1 MWEGLWVGGKD
12 SVTSWL
18 RVGGGTKKPRR
29 AQHGVDD
36 KEQHTTT
43 VVRGGVRGAGWAW
56 AHKRRNADMIF
67 TFHAEKNAPPSNTSC
82 DGGKVS
88 SKCGR
93 DRGVARVRCRGGS
106 GLVEAGGAGRGGR
119 INHATSMDSTY
130 SNHSTQSF
138 QSFQSFQSNDSSG
151 GGGGAPTS
159 QYEPSHLG
167 HEQDIGA
174 LECTPMGT
182 FSEFKN
188 FCNSPSSRGGGGGG
202 GQASSRE
209 RDKPGKLLENPD
221 AFAPDD
227 LWCLE
232 TTFGVFA
239 WKRLSVVGRG
249 PGKCHGHTASTVP
262 DVPKRVFFFG
272 GRTAQTEPSS
282 DVFVLNTVQVR
293 LCDVSPLN
301 GPLVY
306 STKL

>member
-119 INHATSMDSTY
+119 VSVR
-130 SNHSTQSF
+130 
-138 QSFQSFQSNDSSG
+138 
-151 GGGGAPTS
+151 
-159 QYEPSHLG
+159 
-167 HEQDIGA
+167 
-174 LECTPMGT
+174 EC
-182 FSEFKN
+182 
-188 FCNSPSSRGGGGGG
+188 
-202 GQASSRE
+202 
-209 RDKPGKLLENPD
+209 
-221 AFAPDD
+221 
-227 LWCLE
+227 
-232 TTFGVFA
+232 
-239 WKRLSVVGRG
+239 
-249 PGKCHGHTASTVP
+249 
-262 DVPKRVFFFG
+262 
-272 GRTAQTEPSS
+272 
-282 DVFVLNTVQVR
+282 
-293 LCDVSPLN
+293 
-301 GPLVY
+301 
-306 STKL
+306 